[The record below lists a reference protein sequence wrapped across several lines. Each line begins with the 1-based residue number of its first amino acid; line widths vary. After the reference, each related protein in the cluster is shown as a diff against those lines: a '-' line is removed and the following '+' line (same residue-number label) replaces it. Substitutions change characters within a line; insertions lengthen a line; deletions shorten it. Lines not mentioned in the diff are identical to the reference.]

1 MDVSRYRKHL
11 FLAFSIWLLVFGF
24 CSVIWHTAIGGSRL
38 SAETLVRAYESSTPL
53 QPGLVVALEG
63 KNVKVK
69 IAAAKDPASIYGVVI
84 DPSEAPIALTN
95 GKNSIYIA
103 TSGKH
108 SVLVTDQKGII
119 KPGDYISMSNIDGI
133 AARADTVQSFV
144 LGRAAE
150 GFDGKNRTITSV
162 AGVRV
167 ARISVDILPKGN
179 PTKKSGLA
187 APESLR
193 KVAESIAGNPVG
205 VLKIYLAVLVL
216 LVSGALAAILVTV
229 GVRSGIVSIGRNPLS
244 RKSIMRG
251 LTKTVIM
258 AILIFTIGLL
268 GVYLLLKL

>member
-1 MDVSRYRKHL
+1 MVVSGYKRPLKL
-11 FLAFSIWLLVFGF
+11 VIALLLLAFSF
-24 CSVIWHTAIGGSRL
+24 L
-38 SAETLVRAYESSTPL
+38 SIAKSGQAETLVRAYQSKTPI
-53 QPGLVVALEG
+53 QPGLVVALDGES
-63 KNVKVK
+63 VKVK

-84 DPSEAPIALTN
+84 DPSESPIALTS
-95 GKNSIYIA
+95 GKDSIYVA

-108 SVLVTDQKGII
+108 SVLVSDQKGVI

-133 AARADTVQSFV
+133 AAKADTVQNFV

-150 GFDGKNRTITSV
+150 SFDGKNKAITNV
-162 AGVRV
+162 AGVKV

-193 KVAESIAGNPVG
+193 RVAESVAGNPVG
-205 VLKIYLAVLVL
+205 VLKIYLAVLIL
-216 LVSGALAAILVTV
+216 LVAGTIAALLVIT

-244 RKSIMRG
+244 KNAIIRG
-251 LTKTVIM
+251 LIKTVIL
-258 AILIFTIGLL
+258 AILIFAIGLI